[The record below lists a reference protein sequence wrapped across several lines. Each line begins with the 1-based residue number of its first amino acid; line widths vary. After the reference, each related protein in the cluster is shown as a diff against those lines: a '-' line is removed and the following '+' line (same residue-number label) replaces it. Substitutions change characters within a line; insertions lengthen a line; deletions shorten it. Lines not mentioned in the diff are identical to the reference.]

1 MKMPD
6 KGYIGKEKR
15 KYIMSHELEMVND
28 QASMAYAGDVPWHGL
43 GVKVSNDLTP
53 DQMLKAAGLDWS
65 VEAIPAVATLADG
78 TPINTG
84 HSALIR
90 SSDNRVLDVITD
102 DWNPMQ
108 NADAFEFF
116 NDFVA
121 AGDMEMHTAG
131 SLKDGSIVWALAKVK
146 DSFELF
152 GGKDKVDAY
161 LHFTNP
167 HKYGASIDVRFTPI
181 RVVCN
186 NTLTLSLN
194 TKSKNMVK
202 VSHRRQFDG
211 DLVKE
216 TLGVAKEKLATYKEM
231 AQHLSQKR
239 YTNES
244 IVEYFARVF
253 PVLTQKEVA
262 KKDLSKSATYAL
274 EEALSEQPGADL
286 GEGTW
291 WQAFNT
297 VTYMTDHIIGRS
309 VDSRLTSAWY
319 GANKNLKTKALQL
332 AVEMADA

>member
-1 MKMPD
+1 LKSE
-6 KGYIGKEKR
+6 KES
-15 KYIMSHELEMVND
+15 YIMAHELEMVNG
-28 QASMAYAGDVPWHGL
+28 QASMAYAGDLPWHGL
-43 GVKVSNDLTP
+43 GTKVSNDLTP
-53 DQMLKAAGLDWS
+53 EQMLQAAGLDWS
-65 VEAIPAVATLADG
+65 VEAIPAIATLANG
-78 TPINTG
+78 TQIETG
-84 HSALIR
+84 HSALVR

-102 DWNPMQ
+102 DWKPMQ
-108 NADAFEFF
+108 NQDAFEFF

-121 AGDMEMHTAG
+121 AGDMSMETAG
-131 SLKDGSIVWALAKVK
+131 SLKDGSIVWALAKVQ

-152 GGKDKVDAY
+152 GGRDKVDAY

-202 VSHRRQFDG
+202 VSHRREFDG

-216 TLGVAKEKLATYKEM
+216 TLGVAKHKLEQYKEM
-231 AQHLSQKR
+231 AEHLSKKR
-239 YTNES
+239 FTNES

-253 PVLTQKEVA
+253 PVLTQKADPRKE
-262 KKDLSKSATYAL
+262 LSKSATYAL
-274 EEALSEQPGADL
+274 EEALMEQPGAEL

-319 GANKNLKTKALQL
+319 GANKNLKTKALEL
-332 AVEMADA
+332 AVEMADAA